1 MNRGLLIF
9 FAFLCAHLLSYFF
22 RSTNAVLAEDFRR
35 DLHLS
40 PDELGLMTSLFLGAY
55 AAVQLPLGAAL
66 DRWGP
71 RWVISMMM
79 TFAVAGSLITANSDG
94 LLSLALGRTLIGL
107 GMSGTLM
114 GAMKAF
120 SAWFPPGS
128 FASVSSTFVGLGS
141 IGALA
146 ATAPLAWASTTVGWR
161 PVFLYAAVVT
171 AAVALLLPL
180 LVRARPHG
188 LKLDSHVPPGTP
200 AAQGSV
206 AAPASSFAAAAAS
219 KAAGFRTIFADPA
232 FRRLALMNLAATG
245 TMFAFQGL
253 WGGPVL
259 VQGLGIDVTT
269 ASRILL
275 LFAAFNAAGFL
286 ASGPLAQR
294 FGPKQVLLGGTI
306 TAAALLLLLALAP
319 STWPVAVFYLIYAL
333 LGGSFGSSVLAYAH
347 ARELFPAMAGR
358 AVTAAN
364 FFGIGGGALIQVT
377 LGWVVAGIA
386 MASGAADLTQ
396 PPPAAYRWALA
407 CTVLL
412 LSSAAIAYRPLVGRG
427 M

>member
-79 TFAVAGSLITANSDG
+79 TFAVAGSLITANAEG

-120 SAWFPPGS
+120 SAWFPPAS

-141 IGALA
+141 IGALV
-146 ATAPLAWASTTVGWR
+146 ATAPLAWASATVGWR
-161 PVFLYAAVVT
+161 PVFLYAAVAT
-171 AAVALLLPL
+171 AVVVVLLPL
-180 LVRARPHG
+180 LVRARPPG
-188 LKLDSHVPPGTP
+188 ARLDATVPPGTP
-200 AAQGSV
+200 APAGSV

-219 KAAGFRTIFADPA
+219 KAAGFRAIFTDPA

-259 VQGLGIDVTT
+259 VQGMGIEVLT

-286 ASGPLAQR
+286 ASGFLARR
-294 FGPKQVLLGGTI
+294 FGPKRVLWLGAI
-306 TAAALLLLLALAP
+306 VCASLLLLLALAQP
-319 STWPVAVFYLIYAL
+319 TWPVAVFFLIYAL
-333 LGGSFGSSVLAYAH
+333 LGGSFGSSVLAYDH

-364 FFGIGGGALIQVT
+364 FFGIGGGALIQVS
-377 LGWVVAGIA
+377 LGWVVAAVA
-386 MASGAADLTQ
+386 MASGAVDLTQ
-396 PPPAAYRWALA
+396 PPPSAYRWALL
-407 CTVLL
+407 CTVVL
-412 LSSAAIAYRPLVGRG
+412 LSSAAIAYRPLATRRT
-427 M
+427 